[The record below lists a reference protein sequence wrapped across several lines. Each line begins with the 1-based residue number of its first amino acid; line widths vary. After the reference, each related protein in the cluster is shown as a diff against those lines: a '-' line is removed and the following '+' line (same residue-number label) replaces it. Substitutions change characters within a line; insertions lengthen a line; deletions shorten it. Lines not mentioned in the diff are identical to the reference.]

1 MSNQDWTSKLQ
12 DQLAGYQESVSHDLW
27 AGIEQ
32 SLAQKN
38 IESVSTNPQTIVS
51 ENSESIDLHVGSEV
65 QKNARVL
72 HDSSEAKKNARIVY
86 FKRWSAAAA
95 AVALLGIGGSYVYLH
110 QEDVEKGNLQLASLS
125 SPAVSADLQLAASQP
140 APSPVVS
147 ADLQSAASQPAPSH
161 VVSADLQSAASQPAP
176 SHVVSA
182 DLQSAASHPAPSHA
196 VSVDLQSAASQPAP
210 SLVVSADLRLAASQ
224 PAPSLV
230 VSADLQSAASQ
241 KKKGNVLEKESENE
255 ISLLAENPEP
265 AEPVSEDKAT
275 DKSSDYKALTR
286 STDHHAAAYASQS
299 YHFEKNEEVSGWS
312 MQLYAEN
319 LTPSLGGV
327 NSDASGGYND
337 FSYGT
342 MAEPMPGVI
351 PDPTA
356 GGIYGEEY
364 LLASYKAIQRKQ
376 QVNAKHHAPVS
387 VGLQVAFGIA
397 PRLSLSTGLVYT
409 RTSSDFYPYAPSS
422 NYNVHQVL
430 HYVGLPVGLNYEFW
444 QSGGFHAYVMAGAE
458 ADYNVKNDTEE
469 EGVKKENAKRDRVQ
483 FSGKASLGAQYDITP
498 KVGLYIEPGAKYY
511 FDNGSHVENTFKDK
525 KLNFNLQFGLR
536 FNL

>member
-12 DQLAGYQESVSHDLW
+12 DQLAGYQVSVSHDLW

-38 IESVSTNPQTIVS
+38 IESVSSNPQTIVS
-51 ENSESIDLHVGSEV
+51 ESSESTDLHVGSEV
-65 QKNARVL
+65 KKNARVL
-72 HDSSEAKKNARIVY
+72 HDSSKVQKNARIVY

-125 SPAVSADLQLAASQP
+125 SPAVSADLQSAASQS
-140 APSPVVS
+140 APSHAVS
-147 ADLQSAASQPAPSH
+147 ADLQSAASSVAVRQSAPSH
-161 VVSADLQSAASQPAP
+161 VVSSDLQSAASQ
-176 SHVVSA
+176 SKMGNT
-182 DLQSAASHPAPSHA
+182 
-196 VSVDLQSAASQPAP
+196 
-210 SLVVSADLRLAASQ
+210 LV
-224 PAPSLV
+224 
-230 VSADLQSAASQ
+230 
-241 KKKGNVLEKESENE
+241 EESENE
-255 ISLLAENPEP
+255 ISLLAENSDP

-275 DKSSDYKALTR
+275 VSSTDYKALTR
-286 STDHHAAAYASQS
+286 SADHHAAAYASQS

-364 LLASYKAIQRKQ
+364 LLASYKAIQRNQ
-376 QVNAKHHAPVS
+376 QGNAKHHAPVS

-409 RTSSDFYPYAPSS
+409 RTSSDFYPYASS
-422 NYNVHQVL
+422 SSYNVHQVL
-430 HYVGLPVGLNYEFW
+430 HYVGIPVGLNYEFW

>member
-32 SLAQKN
+32 SLAQNN
-38 IESVSTNPQTIVS
+38 IDSVSSNPQTIA
-51 ENSESIDLHVGSEV
+51 SESSEAADLHVGSEV
-65 QKNARVL
+65 
-72 HDSSEAKKNARIVY
+72 KKDARIVY

-110 QEDVEKGNLQLASLS
+110 QEDVEKGNLQLA
-125 SPAVSADLQLAASQP
+125 ASQP

-147 ADLQSAASQPAPSH
+147 ADLQSAASQSAPSH
-161 VVSADLQSAASQPAP
+161 TVSSDLQSAASQ
-176 SHVVSA
+176 
-182 DLQSAASHPAPSHA
+182 SAASRI
-196 VSVDLQSAASQPAP
+196 VSSDLQSAASQSAP
-210 SLVVSADLRLAASQ
+210 SPVVSS
-224 PAPSLV
+224 
-230 VSADLQSAASQ
+230 DLQSAASQ
-241 KKKGNVLEKESENE
+241 KKMGNVLEKESENE
-255 ISLLAENPEP
+255 ISLLAENSDP

-351 PDPTA
+351 PDPAA

-409 RTSSDFYPYAPSS
+409 RTSSDFYPYAPGS

-430 HYVGLPVGLNYEFW
+430 HYVGIPVGLNYEFW

-469 EGVKKENAKRDRVQ
+469 EEVKKENAKRDRVQ

>member
-12 DQLAGYQESVSHDLW
+12 EQLAGYQEPVSHDLW

-32 SLAQKN
+32 SLAQNN
-38 IESVSTNPQTIVS
+38 IESVSSNPQTIA
-51 ENSESIDLHVGSEV
+51 SESSESTDLHVGT
-65 QKNARVL
+65 
-72 HDSSEAKKNARIVY
+72 EAKKNARIVY

-95 AVALLGIGGSYVYLH
+95 AVALLGIGGGYVYLH
-110 QEDVEKGNLQLASLS
+110 QEDVEKGNLQLA
-125 SPAVSADLQLAASQP
+125 V
-140 APSPVVS
+140 
-147 ADLQSAASQPAPSH
+147 SQPAPSH

-182 DLQSAASHPAPSHA
+182 DLQSAG
-196 VSVDLQSAASQPAP
+196 SQPVP
-210 SLVVSADLRLAASQ
+210 SS
-224 PAPSLV
+224 V

-241 KKKGNVLEKESENE
+241 KKASDVLKKESENE
-255 ISLLAENPEP
+255 ISLLAE
-265 AEPVSEDKAT
+265 
-275 DKSSDYKALTR
+275 KSDHKALTR
-286 STDHHAAAYASQS
+286 STDHHAEAYASQS

-364 LLASYKAIQRKQ
+364 LLASYKAIQRSQ
-376 QVNAKHHAPVS
+376 QGNAKHHAPVS

-422 NYNVHQVL
+422 SYNVHQVL
-430 HYVGLPVGLNYEFW
+430 HYVGIPVGLNYEFW

>member
-38 IESVSTNPQTIVS
+38 IESVSSNPQMIVS
-51 ENSESIDLHVGSEV
+51 ESSESTDLHVG
-65 QKNARVL
+65 
-72 HDSSEAKKNARIVY
+72 SEAKKNARIVY

-125 SPAVSADLQLAASQP
+125 SPAVSADLQSAASQP
-140 APSPVVS
+140 AASHIVS
-147 ADLQSAASQPAPSH
+147 ADLQSAASQSAPSH
-161 VVSADLQSAASQPAP
+161 AVSADLQSAASKRKMGNA
-176 SHVVSA
+176 
-182 DLQSAASHPAPSHA
+182 
-196 VSVDLQSAASQPAP
+196 
-210 SLVVSADLRLAASQ
+210 LV
-224 PAPSLV
+224 
-230 VSADLQSAASQ
+230 
-241 KKKGNVLEKESENE
+241 EESENE
-255 ISLLAENPEP
+255 ISLLAENSDP

-275 DKSSDYKALTR
+275 DSSSEHKTLTRSSDHKVLTR
-286 STDHHAAAYASQS
+286 STDNHAAAYASQS

-327 NSDASGGYND
+327 NSDASG
-337 FSYGT
+337 SYRDYSHGT

-364 LLASYKAIQRKQ
+364 LLASYKAIQRNQ
-376 QVNAKHHAPVS
+376 QGNAKHHAPVS

-409 RTSSDFYPYAPSS
+409 RTSSDFYPYAPGSS
-422 NYNVHQVL
+422 YNVHQVL
-430 HYVGLPVGLNYEFW
+430 HYVGIPVGLNYEFW

>member
-12 DQLAGYQESVSHDLW
+12 DQLADYQESVSHDLW

-38 IESVSTNPQTIVS
+38 IESVSSNPQTIVS
-51 ENSESIDLHVGSEV
+51 DSSESTDLHVG
-65 QKNARVL
+65 
-72 HDSSEAKKNARIVY
+72 SEAKKNARIVY

-110 QEDVEKGNLQLASLS
+110 QEEVEKGNLQLAASQS
-125 SPAVSADLQLAASQP
+125 APSHVVSADLQSAASQS
-140 APSPVVS
+140 APSHAVS

-161 VVSADLQSAASQPAP
+161 VVSADLQSAASQPAS

-182 DLQSAASHPAPSHA
+182 DLQSAASQSAPSHA
-196 VSVDLQSAASQPAP
+196 
-210 SLVVSADLRLAASQ
+210 
-224 PAPSLV
+224 

-241 KKKGNVLEKESENE
+241 KKTSDDVLKEESENE
-255 ISLLAENPEP
+255 ISLLAE
-265 AEPVSEDKAT
+265 
-275 DKSSDYKALTR
+275 KSDHKALTR
-286 STDHHAAAYASQS
+286 STDNHAAAYASQS

-327 NSDASGGYND
+327 NSDASG
-337 FSYGT
+337 SYRDYSHGT

-364 LLASYKAIQRKQ
+364 LLASYKAIQRNQ
-376 QVNAKHHAPVS
+376 QGNAKHHAPVS

-409 RTSSDFYPYAPSS
+409 RTSSDF
-422 NYNVHQVL
+422 
-430 HYVGLPVGLNYEFW
+430 
-444 QSGGFHAYVMAGAE
+444 
-458 ADYNVKNDTEE
+458 
-469 EGVKKENAKRDRVQ
+469 
-483 FSGKASLGAQYDITP
+483 
-498 KVGLYIEPGAKYY
+498 
-511 FDNGSHVENTFKDK
+511 
-525 KLNFNLQFGLR
+525 
-536 FNL
+536 

>member
-12 DQLAGYQESVSHDLW
+12 DQLADYQESVSHDLW

-32 SLAQKN
+32 SLAQNN
-38 IESVSTNPQTIVS
+38 IESVSSNPQTIVS
-51 ENSESIDLHVGSEV
+51 ENSESIDLHVGSEA
-65 QKNARVL
+65 QKNARIL
-72 HDSSEAKKNARIVY
+72 HDSSEAQKNARIVY
-86 FKRWSAAAA
+86 FMRWSAAAA

-110 QEDVEKGNLQLASLS
+110 QEDVEKGNLQLA
-125 SPAVSADLQLAASQP
+125 ASQ
-140 APSPVVS
+140 S
-147 ADLQSAASQPAPSH
+147 APSH

-176 SHVVSA
+176 SHA
-182 DLQSAASHPAPSHA
+182 
-196 VSVDLQSAASQPAP
+196 
-210 SLVVSADLRLAASQ
+210 
-224 PAPSLV
+224 

-241 KKKGNVLEKESENE
+241 KKANDVLKKESENE
-255 ISLLAENPEP
+255 ISLLAE
-265 AEPVSEDKAT
+265 
-275 DKSSDYKALTR
+275 KSDHKALTR

-364 LLASYKAIQRKQ
+364 LLASYKAIQRNQ
-376 QVNAKHHAPVS
+376 QGNAKHHAPVS

-409 RTSSDFYPYAPSS
+409 RTSSDFYPYAPGS

-430 HYVGLPVGLNYEFW
+430 HYVGIPVGLNYEFW

>member
-38 IESVSTNPQTIVS
+38 IESVSSNPQTMA
-51 ENSESIDLHVGSEV
+51 SESSESTDLHVGSEV
-65 QKNARVL
+65 
-72 HDSSEAKKNARIVY
+72 KKNARIVY

-110 QEDVEKGNLQLASLS
+110 QEDVEKGNLQMASLS
-125 SPAVSADLQLAASQP
+125 SPAVSADLQSSASQP
-140 APSPVVS
+140 APSHIVS
-147 ADLQSAASQPAPSH
+147 ADLQSAASQSAPSH
-161 VVSADLQSAASQPAP
+161 VVSADLQSAASQ
-176 SHVVSA
+176 
-182 DLQSAASHPAPSHA
+182 
-196 VSVDLQSAASQPAP
+196 
-210 SLVVSADLRLAASQ
+210 
-224 PAPSLV
+224 
-230 VSADLQSAASQ
+230 
-241 KKKGNVLEKESENE
+241 KKMGNVLVEESENE
-255 ISLLAENPEP
+255 ISLLAENSDP

-275 DKSSDYKALTR
+275 DSSTDHKTLTRSSDHKVLTR
-286 STDHHAAAYASQS
+286 STDNHAAAYASQS

-327 NSDASGGYND
+327 NSDASG
-337 FSYGT
+337 SYRDYSHGT

-364 LLASYKAIQRKQ
+364 LLASYKAIQRNQ
-376 QVNAKHHAPVS
+376 QGNAKHHAPVS

-430 HYVGLPVGLNYEFW
+430 HYVGIPVGLNYEFW

>member
-12 DQLAGYQESVSHDLW
+12 DQLADYQESVSHDLW

-51 ENSESIDLHVGSEV
+51 ESSEAADLHVGTEV
-65 QKNARVL
+65 KKNARVL

-125 SPAVSADLQLAASQP
+125 SPAVSADLQ
-140 APSPVVS
+140 
-147 ADLQSAASQPAPSH
+147 SAASQPAPSH
-161 VVSADLQSAASQPAP
+161 VVSADLQSAASSVAASQSAPSHVVSSDLQSTASSVAVRQSAP

-182 DLQSAASHPAPSHA
+182 DLQS
-196 VSVDLQSAASQPAP
+196 
-210 SLVVSADLRLAASQ
+210 AASQ

-241 KKKGNVLEKESENE
+241 KKTSDDVLKEESENE
-255 ISLLAENPEP
+255 ISLLAE
-265 AEPVSEDKAT
+265 K
-275 DKSSDYKALTR
+275 SDYKALTR
-286 STDHHAAAYASQS
+286 STDHHAAAYVSQS

-364 LLASYKAIQRKQ
+364 LLASYKAIQRNQ
-376 QVNAKHHAPVS
+376 QGNAKHHAPVS

-409 RTSSDFYPYAPSS
+409 RTSSDFYPYASS
-422 NYNVHQVL
+422 SSYNVHQVL
-430 HYVGLPVGLNYEFW
+430 HYVGIPVGLNYEFW

>member
-12 DQLAGYQESVSHDLW
+12 EQLAGYQESVSHDLW

-32 SLAQKN
+32 SLAQNN
-38 IESVSTNPQTIVS
+38 IESVSSNPQTIA
-51 ENSESIDLHVGSEV
+51 SESSESTDLHVGT
-65 QKNARVL
+65 
-72 HDSSEAKKNARIVY
+72 EAKKNARIVY

-110 QEDVEKGNLQLASLS
+110 QEDVEKGNLQLA
-125 SPAVSADLQLAASQP
+125 V
-140 APSPVVS
+140 
-147 ADLQSAASQPAPSH
+147 SQPAPSH
-161 VVSADLQSAASQPAP
+161 VVSADLQSAASQPVP
-176 SHVVSA
+176 SS
-182 DLQSAASHPAPSHA
+182 
-196 VSVDLQSAASQPAP
+196 
-210 SLVVSADLRLAASQ
+210 
-224 PAPSLV
+224 V

-241 KKKGNVLEKESENE
+241 KKASDVLKKESENE
-255 ISLLAENPEP
+255 ISLLAE
-265 AEPVSEDKAT
+265 
-275 DKSSDYKALTR
+275 KSDHKALTR
-286 STDHHAAAYASQS
+286 STDHHAEAYASQS

-364 LLASYKAIQRKQ
+364 LLASYKAIQRSQ
-376 QVNAKHHAPVS
+376 QGNAKHHAPVS

-422 NYNVHQVL
+422 SYNVHQVL
-430 HYVGLPVGLNYEFW
+430 HYVGIPVGLNYEFW

>member
-12 DQLAGYQESVSHDLW
+12 EQLAGYQESVSHDLW

-32 SLAQKN
+32 SLAQNN
-38 IESVSTNPQTIVS
+38 IESVSSNPQTIA
-51 ENSESIDLHVGSEV
+51 SESSESTDLHVGT
-65 QKNARVL
+65 
-72 HDSSEAKKNARIVY
+72 EAKKNARIVY

-110 QEDVEKGNLQLASLS
+110 QEDVEKGNLQLA
-125 SPAVSADLQLAASQP
+125 V
-140 APSPVVS
+140 
-147 ADLQSAASQPAPSH
+147 SQPAPSH

-182 DLQSAASHPAPSHA
+182 DLQSAASQSAPSHA
-196 VSVDLQSAASQPAP
+196 VSADLQSAASQSAPSHAVSADLQSAASQPAP
-210 SLVVSADLRLAASQ
+210 SH
-224 PAPSLV
+224 V

-241 KKKGNVLEKESENE
+241 KKASDVLKKESENE
-255 ISLLAENPEP
+255 ISLLAE
-265 AEPVSEDKAT
+265 
-275 DKSSDYKALTR
+275 KSDHKALTR
-286 STDHHAAAYASQS
+286 STDHHAEAYASQS

-364 LLASYKAIQRKQ
+364 LLASYKAIQRSQ
-376 QVNAKHHAPVS
+376 QGNAKHHAPVS

-422 NYNVHQVL
+422 SYNVHQVL
-430 HYVGLPVGLNYEFW
+430 HYVGIPVGLNYEFW

>member
-32 SLAQKN
+32 SLAQNN
-38 IESVSTNPQTIVS
+38 IESGSSNPQTIA
-51 ENSESIDLHVGSEV
+51 SESSESTDLHVGSEA
-65 QKNARVL
+65 KKDARVL
-72 HDSSEAKKNARIVY
+72 HDSSKVQKNARIVY

-125 SPAVSADLQLAASQP
+125 SPAVSADLQSAASQS
-140 APSPVVS
+140 APSHAVS
-147 ADLQSAASQPAPSH
+147 ADLQSAASSVAVRQSAPSH
-161 VVSADLQSAASQPAP
+161 VVSSDLQSAASQ
-176 SHVVSA
+176 SKMGNT
-182 DLQSAASHPAPSHA
+182 
-196 VSVDLQSAASQPAP
+196 
-210 SLVVSADLRLAASQ
+210 LV
-224 PAPSLV
+224 
-230 VSADLQSAASQ
+230 
-241 KKKGNVLEKESENE
+241 EESENE
-255 ISLLAENPEP
+255 ISLLAENSDP

-275 DKSSDYKALTR
+275 VSSTDYKALTR
-286 STDHHAAAYASQS
+286 SADHHAAAYASQS

-376 QVNAKHHAPVS
+376 QGNAKHHTPVS

-397 PRLSLSTGLVYT
+397 PRLSLSTGMVYT
-409 RTSSDFYPYAPSS
+409 RTSSDFYPYASS
-422 NYNVHQVL
+422 SSYNVHQVL
-430 HYVGLPVGLNYEFW
+430 HYVGIPVGLNYEFW
-444 QSGGFHAYVMAGAE
+444 QSGGFHAYLMAGAE

>member
-32 SLAQKN
+32 SLAQNN
-38 IESVSTNPQTIVS
+38 IESVSTNPQTIAS
-51 ENSESIDLHVGSEV
+51 ESSESIDLHVG
-65 QKNARVL
+65 
-72 HDSSEAKKNARIVY
+72 SEAKKNARIVY

-110 QEDVEKGNLQLASLS
+110 QEDVEKGNLQLA
-125 SPAVSADLQLAASQP
+125 ASQ
-140 APSPVVS
+140 S
-147 ADLQSAASQPAPSH
+147 APSH

-176 SHVVSA
+176 SHA
-182 DLQSAASHPAPSHA
+182 
-196 VSVDLQSAASQPAP
+196 
-210 SLVVSADLRLAASQ
+210 
-224 PAPSLV
+224 

-241 KKKGNVLEKESENE
+241 KKTSDDVLKEESENE
-255 ISLLAENPEP
+255 ISLLAE
-265 AEPVSEDKAT
+265 
-275 DKSSDYKALTR
+275 KSDHKALTR

-364 LLASYKAIQRKQ
+364 LLASYKAIQRNQ
-376 QVNAKHHAPVS
+376 QGNAKHHAPVS

-430 HYVGLPVGLNYEFW
+430 HYVGIPVGLNYEFW

>member
-32 SLAQKN
+32 SLAQNN
-38 IESVSTNPQTIVS
+38 IESVSSNPQTIA
-51 ENSESIDLHVGSEV
+51 SESSESADLHVGSEV
-65 QKNARVL
+65 KKNARVL

-110 QEDVEKGNLQLASLS
+110 QEDVEKAHLQLASLS
-125 SPAVSADLQLAASQP
+125 SPAVSADLQSAVSQP
-140 APSPVVS
+140 APSHVVS

-182 DLQSAASHPAPSHA
+182 DLQSAAS
-196 VSVDLQSAASQPAP
+196 QFASSP
-210 SLVVSADLRLAASQ
+210 
-224 PAPSLV
+224 V

-241 KKKGNVLEKESENE
+241 QKASDVLKKESENE
-255 ISLLAENPEP
+255 ISLLAE
-265 AEPVSEDKAT
+265 
-275 DKSSDYKALTR
+275 KSDHKALTR

-364 LLASYKAIQRKQ
+364 LLASYKAIQRNQ
-376 QVNAKHHAPVS
+376 QGNAKHHAPVS

-409 RTSSDFYPYAPSS
+409 RTSSDFYPYAPGSS
-422 NYNVHQVL
+422 YNVHQVL
-430 HYVGLPVGLNYEFW
+430 HYVGIPVGLNYEFW

>member
-1 MSNQDWTSKLQ
+1 M
-12 DQLAGYQESVSHDLW
+12 
-27 AGIEQ
+27 
-32 SLAQKN
+32 
-38 IESVSTNPQTIVS
+38 
-51 ENSESIDLHVGSEV
+51 
-65 QKNARVL
+65 
-72 HDSSEAKKNARIVY
+72 
-86 FKRWSAAAA
+86 
-95 AVALLGIGGSYVYLH
+95 ALLGIGGSYVYLH
-110 QEDVEKGNLQLASLS
+110 QEDVEKGNLQLA
-125 SPAVSADLQLAASQP
+125 V
-140 APSPVVS
+140 
-147 ADLQSAASQPAPSH
+147 SQPAPSH
-161 VVSADLQSAASQPAP
+161 VVSADLQSAASQSAPSHAVSADLQSAASQSAP

-182 DLQSAASHPAPSHA
+182 DLQSAAS
-196 VSVDLQSAASQPAP
+196 
-210 SLVVSADLRLAASQ
+210 
-224 PAPSLV
+224 
-230 VSADLQSAASQ
+230 Q
-241 KKKGNVLEKESENE
+241 KKASDVLKKESENE
-255 ISLLAENPEP
+255 ISLLAE
-265 AEPVSEDKAT
+265 
-275 DKSSDYKALTR
+275 KSDHKALTR
-286 STDHHAAAYASQS
+286 STDHHAEAYASQS

-364 LLASYKAIQRKQ
+364 LLASYKAIQRSQ
-376 QVNAKHHAPVS
+376 QGNAKHHAPVS

-422 NYNVHQVL
+422 SYNVHQVL
-430 HYVGLPVGLNYEFW
+430 HYVGIPVGLNYEFW

>member
-12 DQLAGYQESVSHDLW
+12 EQLAGYQEPVSHDLW

-32 SLAQKN
+32 SLAQNN
-38 IESVSTNPQTIVS
+38 IESVSSNPQTIA
-51 ENSESIDLHVGSEV
+51 SESSESTDLHVGT
-65 QKNARVL
+65 
-72 HDSSEAKKNARIVY
+72 EAKKNARIVY

-110 QEDVEKGNLQLASLS
+110 QEDVEKGNLQLASHAV
-125 SPAVSADLQLAASQP
+125 SPSHAVSADLQSAASQSAPSHVVSADLQSAASQP
-140 APSPVVS
+140 APSHAVS

-161 VVSADLQSAASQPAP
+161 VVSADLQSAASQPVP
-176 SHVVSA
+176 SS
-182 DLQSAASHPAPSHA
+182 
-196 VSVDLQSAASQPAP
+196 
-210 SLVVSADLRLAASQ
+210 
-224 PAPSLV
+224 V

-241 KKKGNVLEKESENE
+241 KKASDVLKKESENE
-255 ISLLAENPEP
+255 ISLLAE
-265 AEPVSEDKAT
+265 
-275 DKSSDYKALTR
+275 KSDHKALTR
-286 STDHHAAAYASQS
+286 STDHHAEAYASQS

-364 LLASYKAIQRKQ
+364 LLASYKAIQRSQ
-376 QVNAKHHAPVS
+376 QGNAKHHAPVS

-422 NYNVHQVL
+422 SYNVHQVL
-430 HYVGLPVGLNYEFW
+430 HYVGIPVGLNYEFW

>member
-12 DQLAGYQESVSHDLW
+12 DQLADYQESVSHDLW

-32 SLAQKN
+32 SLAH
-38 IESVSTNPQTIVS
+38 S
-51 ENSESIDLHVGSEV
+51 ETG
-65 QKNARVL
+65 
-72 HDSSEAKKNARIVY
+72 KKARIVY

-110 QEDVEKGNLQLASLS
+110 QENVEKGNLQLASR
-125 SPAVSADLQLAASQP
+125 AVS
-140 APSPVVS
+140 PSHAVS
-147 ADLQSAASQPAPSH
+147 ADLQSAASSVAVRQSAPSH
-161 VVSADLQSAASQPAP
+161 VVSPSHAVSSDLQSAASQ
-176 SHVVSA
+176 SKMGNT
-182 DLQSAASHPAPSHA
+182 
-196 VSVDLQSAASQPAP
+196 
-210 SLVVSADLRLAASQ
+210 LV
-224 PAPSLV
+224 
-230 VSADLQSAASQ
+230 
-241 KKKGNVLEKESENE
+241 EESENE
-255 ISLLAENPEP
+255 ISLLAENSDP
-265 AEPVSEDKAT
+265 AEPVSEDKTT
-275 DKSSDYKALTR
+275 DSSTDHKTLTRSSDHKVLTR
-286 STDHHAAAYASQS
+286 STDNHAAAYASQS

-364 LLASYKAIQRKQ
+364 LLASCKAIQRKQ
-376 QVNAKHHAPVS
+376 QGNAKHHAPVS

-430 HYVGLPVGLNYEFW
+430 HYVGIPVGLNYEFW

>member
-38 IESVSTNPQTIVS
+38 IESVSTNPQTIAS
-51 ENSESIDLHVGSEV
+51 ENSESTDLHVGSEA
-65 QKNARVL
+65 KKDARVL

-110 QEDVEKGNLQLASLS
+110 QEDVEKGNLQLA
-125 SPAVSADLQLAASQP
+125 ASQS
-140 APSPVVS
+140 APSHAVS

-161 VVSADLQSAASQPAP
+161 VVSADLQSAASQPA
-176 SHVVSA
+176 S
-182 DLQSAASHPAPSHA
+182 SHA
-196 VSVDLQSAASQPAP
+196 VSSDLQST
-210 SLVVSADLRLAASQ
+210 ASQ

-241 KKKGNVLEKESENE
+241 KKMGNVLEKESENE

-286 STDHHAAAYASQS
+286 SADHHAAAYASQS
-299 YHFEKNEEVSGWS
+299 YHFEKNEKVSGWS

-364 LLASYKAIQRKQ
+364 LLASYKAIQRNQ
-376 QVNAKHHAPVS
+376 QGNAKHHAPVS

-430 HYVGLPVGLNYEFW
+430 HYVGIPVGLNYEFW

-469 EGVKKENAKRDRVQ
+469 EGVKKEDAKRDRVQ

>member
-12 DQLAGYQESVSHDLW
+12 EQLAGYQEPVSHDLW

-32 SLAQKN
+32 SLAQNN
-38 IESVSTNPQTIVS
+38 IESVSSNPQTIA
-51 ENSESIDLHVGSEV
+51 SESSESTDLHVGT
-65 QKNARVL
+65 
-72 HDSSEAKKNARIVY
+72 EAKKNARIVY

-110 QEDVEKGNLQLASLS
+110 QEDVEKGNLQLA
-125 SPAVSADLQLAASQP
+125 VSQP
-140 APSPVVS
+140 APSHVVS
-147 ADLQSAASQPAPSH
+147 ADLQSAASQSAASQSAPSH

-182 DLQSAASHPAPSHA
+182 DLQSAASQPVPS
-196 VSVDLQSAASQPAP
+196 S
-210 SLVVSADLRLAASQ
+210 
-224 PAPSLV
+224 V

-241 KKKGNVLEKESENE
+241 KKASDVLKKESENE
-255 ISLLAENPEP
+255 ISLLAE
-265 AEPVSEDKAT
+265 
-275 DKSSDYKALTR
+275 KSDHKALTR
-286 STDHHAAAYASQS
+286 STDHHAEAYASQS

-364 LLASYKAIQRKQ
+364 LLASYKAIQRSQ
-376 QVNAKHHAPVS
+376 QGNAKHHAPVS

-422 NYNVHQVL
+422 SYNVHQVL
-430 HYVGLPVGLNYEFW
+430 HYVGIPVGLNYEFW

>member
-32 SLAQKN
+32 SLAQNN
-38 IESVSTNPQTIVS
+38 IESVSSNPQTIVS
-51 ENSESIDLHVGSEV
+51 ESSESTDLHVG
-65 QKNARVL
+65 
-72 HDSSEAKKNARIVY
+72 SEAKKNARIVY

-110 QEDVEKGNLQLASLS
+110 QEDVEKGNLQMASLS
-125 SPAVSADLQLAASQP
+125 SPAVSADSHI
-140 APSPVVS
+140 VS

-176 SHVVSA
+176 S
-182 DLQSAASHPAPSHA
+182 
-196 VSVDLQSAASQPAP
+196 
-210 SLVVSADLRLAASQ
+210 
-224 PAPSLV
+224 LV

-241 KKKGNVLEKESENE
+241 SKMGNTLVEESENE

-265 AEPVSEDKAT
+265 ADPVSEDKAT

-286 STDHHAAAYASQS
+286 STDHYAAAYASQS

-364 LLASYKAIQRKQ
+364 LLASYKAIQRNQ

-422 NYNVHQVL
+422 SYNVHQVL
-430 HYVGLPVGLNYEFW
+430 HYVGIPVGLNYEFW

>member
-32 SLAQKN
+32 SLAH
-38 IESVSTNPQTIVS
+38 S
-51 ENSESIDLHVGSEV
+51 ETG
-65 QKNARVL
+65 
-72 HDSSEAKKNARIVY
+72 KKARIVY

-110 QEDVEKGNLQLASLS
+110 QENVEKGNLQLASH
-125 SPAVSADLQLAASQP
+125 AVS
-140 APSPVVS
+140 PSHAVS
-147 ADLQSAASQPAPSH
+147 ADLQSAASSVAVRQSAPSH
-161 VVSADLQSAASQPAP
+161 VVSPSHAVSSDLQSAASQ
-176 SHVVSA
+176 SKMGNT
-182 DLQSAASHPAPSHA
+182 
-196 VSVDLQSAASQPAP
+196 
-210 SLVVSADLRLAASQ
+210 LV
-224 PAPSLV
+224 
-230 VSADLQSAASQ
+230 
-241 KKKGNVLEKESENE
+241 EESENE
-255 ISLLAENPEP
+255 ISLLAENSDP
-265 AEPVSEDKAT
+265 AEPVSEDKTT
-275 DKSSDYKALTR
+275 DSSTDHKTLTRSSDHKVLTR
-286 STDHHAAAYASQS
+286 STDNHAAAYASQS

-364 LLASYKAIQRKQ
+364 LLASCKAIQRKQ
-376 QVNAKHHAPVS
+376 QGNAKHHAPVS

-422 NYNVHQVL
+422 SYNVHQVL
-430 HYVGLPVGLNYEFW
+430 HYVGIPVGLNYEFW

-483 FSGKASLGAQYDITP
+483 FSGKASLGAQYDITS

>member
-32 SLAQKN
+32 SLAQNN
-38 IESVSTNPQTIVS
+38 IESGSSNPQTIA
-51 ENSESIDLHVGSEV
+51 SESSESADLHVGSEV
-65 QKNARVL
+65 
-72 HDSSEAKKNARIVY
+72 KKNARIVY

-110 QEDVEKGNLQLASLS
+110 QEDVEKAHLQLASLS
-125 SPAVSADLQLAASQP
+125 SPAVSADLQ
-140 APSPVVS
+140 S
-147 ADLQSAASQPAPSH
+147 AVSQPAPSH
-161 VVSADLQSAASQPAP
+161 VVSADLQSAASSVAASQSAP

-182 DLQSAASHPAPSHA
+182 DLQSAAS
-196 VSVDLQSAASQPAP
+196 QSKMGNT
-210 SLVVSADLRLAASQ
+210 LV
-224 PAPSLV
+224 
-230 VSADLQSAASQ
+230 
-241 KKKGNVLEKESENE
+241 EESENE

-364 LLASYKAIQRKQ
+364 LLASYKAIQRNQ
-376 QVNAKHHAPVS
+376 QGNAKHHAPVS

-409 RTSSDFYPYAPSS
+409 RTSSDFYPYAPGSS
-422 NYNVHQVL
+422 YNVHQVL
-430 HYVGLPVGLNYEFW
+430 HYVGIPVGLNYEFW

>member
-32 SLAQKN
+32 SLAQN
-38 IESVSTNPQTIVS
+38 HIESVSSNPQTIVS
-51 ENSESIDLHVGSEV
+51 ESSESTDLHVG
-65 QKNARVL
+65 
-72 HDSSEAKKNARIVY
+72 SEAKKNARIVY

-110 QEDVEKGNLQLASLS
+110 QEEVEKGNLQLAASQSAPSHVVSADLQS
-125 SPAVSADLQLAASQP
+125 AASQYAPSHAVSADLQSAASQPAPSLVVSSDLQSAASQPAPSLVVSADLQSAASQP

-147 ADLQSAASQPAPSH
+147 ADLQSAASQ
-161 VVSADLQSAASQPAP
+161 
-176 SHVVSA
+176 
-182 DLQSAASHPAPSHA
+182 
-196 VSVDLQSAASQPAP
+196 
-210 SLVVSADLRLAASQ
+210 
-224 PAPSLV
+224 
-230 VSADLQSAASQ
+230 
-241 KKKGNVLEKESENE
+241 KKTSDVLEKESENE
-255 ISLLAENPEP
+255 ISLLAENSDP

-275 DKSSDYKALTR
+275 DSSTDHKALPR

-299 YHFEKNEEVSGWS
+299 YHFEKNKEVSGWS

-409 RTSSDFYPYAPSS
+409 RTSSDFYPYAPGSS
-422 NYNVHQVL
+422 YNVHQVL
-430 HYVGLPVGLNYEFW
+430 HYVGIPVGLNYEFW

>member
-38 IESVSTNPQTIVS
+38 IESVSSNLQTIVS
-51 ENSESIDLHVGSEV
+51 ENSESIDLHVGSEA
-65 QKNARVL
+65 KKDARVL

-110 QEDVEKGNLQLASLS
+110 QEDVEKAHLQLASLAS
-125 SPAVSADLQLAASQP
+125 SADSHIVSADLQSAASQP
-140 APSPVVS
+140 APSHAVS

-176 SHVVSA
+176 S
-182 DLQSAASHPAPSHA
+182 
-196 VSVDLQSAASQPAP
+196 
-210 SLVVSADLRLAASQ
+210 
-224 PAPSLV
+224 LV

-241 KKKGNVLEKESENE
+241 KKASDVLKKESENE
-255 ISLLAENPEP
+255 ISLLAEN
-265 AEPVSEDKAT
+265 
-275 DKSSDYKALTR
+275 SDHKALTR

-364 LLASYKAIQRKQ
+364 LLASYKAIQRNQ
-376 QVNAKHHAPVS
+376 QGNAKHHAPVS

-430 HYVGLPVGLNYEFW
+430 HYVGIPVGLNYEFW

>member
-38 IESVSTNPQTIVS
+38 IESVSSNPQTIVS
-51 ENSESIDLHVGSEV
+51 ESSESTDLHVGSE
-65 QKNARVL
+65 
-72 HDSSEAKKNARIVY
+72 AKKDARIVY

-125 SPAVSADLQLAASQP
+125 SPAVSADLQSAASQP
-140 APSPVVS
+140 APSHVVS
-147 ADLQSAASQPAPSH
+147 VDLQSAASQPAPSH
-161 VVSADLQSAASQPAP
+161 VVSADLQST
-176 SHVVSA
+176 
-182 DLQSAASHPAPSHA
+182 
-196 VSVDLQSAASQPAP
+196 
-210 SLVVSADLRLAASQ
+210 ASQ

-241 KKKGNVLEKESENE
+241 PAPSHAVSADLQSAASQKKASDVLKKESENE
-255 ISLLAENPEP
+255 ISLLAE
-265 AEPVSEDKAT
+265 K
-275 DKSSDYKALTR
+275 SDYKALTR
-286 STDHHAAAYASQS
+286 SADNHAAAYASQS

-364 LLASYKAIQRKQ
+364 LLASYKAIQRNQ
-376 QVNAKHHAPVS
+376 QGNAKHHAPVS

-409 RTSSDFYPYAPSS
+409 RTSSDFYPYASS
-422 NYNVHQVL
+422 SSYNVHQVL
-430 HYVGLPVGLNYEFW
+430 HYVGIPVGLNYEFW

>member
-32 SLAQKN
+32 SLAQNN
-38 IESVSTNPQTIVS
+38 IESVSSNPQTIVS
-51 ENSESIDLHVGSEV
+51 ESSESADLHVG
-65 QKNARVL
+65 
-72 HDSSEAKKNARIVY
+72 SEAKKNARIVY

-125 SPAVSADLQLAASQP
+125 SPAVSADLQSAASQS
-140 APSPVVS
+140 ASSHAVS
-147 ADLQSAASQPAPSH
+147 ADLQSAASQPASSH
-161 VVSADLQSAASQPAP
+161 VVSADLQST
-176 SHVVSA
+176 
-182 DLQSAASHPAPSHA
+182 
-196 VSVDLQSAASQPAP
+196 
-210 SLVVSADLRLAASQ
+210 ASQ

-241 KKKGNVLEKESENE
+241 SKMGNTLVEESENE
-255 ISLLAENPEP
+255 ISLLAESSDP
-265 AEPVSEDKAT
+265 AESVSEDKAT
-275 DKSSDYKALTR
+275 DSSTDYKTLTRSSDHKALTR
-286 STDHHAAAYASQS
+286 STDNHAAAYASQS

-364 LLASYKAIQRKQ
+364 LLASYKAIQRNQ
-376 QVNAKHHAPVS
+376 QGNAKHHAPVS

-430 HYVGLPVGLNYEFW
+430 HYVGIPVGLNYEFW

>member
-32 SLAQKN
+32 SLAQN
-38 IESVSTNPQTIVS
+38 DIESVSSNPQAIVS
-51 ENSESIDLHVGSEV
+51 ESSESTDFHVGSESSDFHV
-65 QKNARVL
+65 G
-72 HDSSEAKKNARIVY
+72 SEAKKKARIVY

-110 QEDVEKGNLQLASLS
+110 QEEVEKGNLQLASLS
-125 SPAVSADLQLAASQP
+125 SRSVSADLPSAAPHTVSSDLP
-140 APSPVVS
+140 SAPSHAVS
-147 ADLQSAASQPAPSH
+147 SDLPSAASHVVSSDLPSAASH
-161 VVSADLQSAASQPAP
+161 VVSADLQSAAPHAVSSDLQSAP
-176 SHVVSA
+176 SHSVSA
-182 DLQSAASHPAPSHA
+182 DLQSAAP
-196 VSVDLQSAASQPAP
+196 
-210 SLVVSADLRLAASQ
+210 
-224 PAPSLV
+224 
-230 VSADLQSAASQ
+230 Q
-241 KKKGNVLEKESENE
+241 KKKGNVLEKESENK
-255 ISLLAENPEP
+255 ISLLADN
-265 AEPVSEDKAT
+265 
-275 DKSSDYKALTR
+275 
-286 STDHHAAAYASQS
+286 HAAAYASQS
-299 YHFEKNEEVSGWS
+299 YHFDKNEEASGWS

-319 LTPSLGGV
+319 LTSSLGGD
-327 NSDASGGYND
+327 NSDASGSYRD
-337 FSYGT
+337 YSYGT

-364 LLASYKAIQRKQ
+364 LLASCKAIQRNQ

-397 PRLSLSTGLVYT
+397 PRLTLSTGLVYT
-409 RTSSDFYPYAPSS
+409 RTSSDFYPYAPGSS
-422 NYNVHQVL
+422 YNVHQVL
-430 HYVGLPVGLNYEFW
+430 HYVGIPVGLNYEFW

-511 FDNGSHVENTFKDK
+511 FDNGSHVENIFKDK

>member
-12 DQLAGYQESVSHDLW
+12 EQLAGYQEPVSHDLW

-32 SLAQKN
+32 SLAQNN
-38 IESVSTNPQTIVS
+38 IESVSSNPQTIA
-51 ENSESIDLHVGSEV
+51 SESSESTDLHVGT
-65 QKNARVL
+65 
-72 HDSSEAKKNARIVY
+72 EAKKNARIVY

-110 QEDVEKGNLQLASLS
+110 QEDVEKGNLQLA
-125 SPAVSADLQLAASQP
+125 VSQP
-140 APSPVVS
+140 APSHVVS
-147 ADLQSAASQPAPSH
+147 ADLQSAASVSAAVSQSAPSHAVSADLQSAASQSAPSH

-182 DLQSAASHPAPSHA
+182 DLQSAAS
-196 VSVDLQSAASQPAP
+196 
-210 SLVVSADLRLAASQ
+210 
-224 PAPSLV
+224 
-230 VSADLQSAASQ
+230 Q
-241 KKKGNVLEKESENE
+241 KKASDVLKKESENE
-255 ISLLAENPEP
+255 ISLLAE
-265 AEPVSEDKAT
+265 
-275 DKSSDYKALTR
+275 KSDHKALTR
-286 STDHHAAAYASQS
+286 STDHHAEAYASQS

-364 LLASYKAIQRKQ
+364 LLASYKAIQRSQ
-376 QVNAKHHAPVS
+376 QGNAKHHAPVS

-422 NYNVHQVL
+422 SYNVHQVL
-430 HYVGLPVGLNYEFW
+430 HYVGIPVGLNYEFW

>member
-32 SLAQKN
+32 SLAQNN
-38 IESVSTNPQTIVS
+38 IESVSSNPQTIVS
-51 ENSESIDLHVGSEV
+51 ESSESTDLHVGSEA
-65 QKNARVL
+65 KKDARVL

-125 SPAVSADLQLAASQP
+125 SPAVSADLQ
-140 APSPVVS
+140 
-147 ADLQSAASQPAPSH
+147 SAASQPAPSH
-161 VVSADLQSAASQPAP
+161 VVSADLQSAASQPAS

-182 DLQSAASHPAPSHA
+182 DLQS
-196 VSVDLQSAASQPAP
+196 
-210 SLVVSADLRLAASQ
+210 AASQ

-241 KKKGNVLEKESENE
+241 PAPSLVVSADLQSAASQPAPSHVVSVDLQSAASQKKTSDDVLKEKSENE
-255 ISLLAENPEP
+255 ISLLVE
-265 AEPVSEDKAT
+265 
-275 DKSSDYKALTR
+275 KSDHKALTR

-299 YHFEKNEEVSGWS
+299 YHFKKNEEVSGWS

-364 LLASYKAIQRKQ
+364 LLASYKAIQRNQ

-430 HYVGLPVGLNYEFW
+430 HYVGIPVGLNYEFW

-469 EGVKKENAKRDRVQ
+469 EGVKKEDAKCDRVQ